1 MSNHNNHTD
10 GASPLL
16 NALINR
22 DPFLTSANPSTT
34 PAGRPPGAQQ
44 RNSNARQPRQN
55 AAGRGNAQQ
64 SMAVFGQVQTF
75 TAPASIL
82 AASKRGAPQLDPND
96 DDVMQGKD
104 IPTVFKRPRRRR
116 KEDPFQAPA
125 ASGTAQ
131 FTPIPPKVFVFN
143 PQDLYPNAVPNRA
156 GLLQGP
162 GTIDNHGQGE
172 YYASP
177 AAGSSHHGA
186 GPSFAPSTAEENI
199 VVDEDDE
206 DQNDMD

>member
-1 MSNHNNHTD
+1 
-10 GASPLL
+10 
-16 NALINR
+16 
-22 DPFLTSANPSTT
+22 
-34 PAGRPPGAQQ
+34 
-44 RNSNARQPRQN
+44 
-55 AAGRGNAQQ
+55 
-64 SMAVFGQVQTF
+64 
-75 TAPASIL
+75 
-82 AASKRGAPQLDPND
+82 
-96 DDVMQGKD
+96 MQGKD
-104 IPTVFKRPRRRR
+104 IPTVFKRPRRRS

-131 FTPIPPKVFVFN
+131 FTPIPPKVFIFN

-162 GTIDNHGQGE
+162 GTIDNNGQGE

-206 DQNDMD
+206 DQNDMDQNIFSDNEDGVPSATQKGKGRATHPPSHQSTPRPSQTAVRLNPVVPFSYLTTS